1 MPKLR
6 RRLRVGGVN
15 LILPA
20 NLSNNVTTNNTLN
33 ISNNNNINLIST
45 DTSGGVSQASSS
57 HSVRDDRAIIG
68 ELIILTVCTRLCLRN
83 LFKTPLNYAT
93 INILNIPHTLLL
105 SIYFLNDDC
114 NDTDN

>member
-20 NLSNNVTTNNTLN
+20 NISSNVTTNNTLN
-33 ISNNNNINLIST
+33 ISNNNNINLST
-45 DTSGGVSQASSS
+45 DTSGVSQASSS

-68 ELIILTVCTRLCLRN
+68 ELIILNEMQLLVLKKLVQLHYN
-83 LFKTPLNYAT
+83 MQPLIQQTSPARFM
-93 INILNIPHTLLL
+93 LPF
-105 SIYFLNDDC
+105 IYFLNDDC